1 MAKIKKLQSSPAKI
15 KKLQSSPA
23 KIKKVRKRNYKRE
36 YAQYHSKPEQIANR
50 AGRNKARRILG
61 LKKGDPREVDHK
73 RPLANG
79 GSKTARSNLRIVS
92 RTTNRK
98 KWAN

>member
-15 KKLQSSPA
+15 KKL
-23 KIKKVRKRNYKRE
+23 KKARKRNYKRE

-73 RPLANG
+73 RPISKG

>member
-23 KIKKVRKRNYKRE
+23 KRKRKRNYKRE

-73 RPLANG
+73 RPISKG